1 LADGFRIGV
10 FDTSVLTQDITAA
23 LKRGWPSSIVN
34 GMQYGPLRG
43 FIPHYVWAEVPRV
56 LVDLKNEGRAFD
68 LAKAERLWWQ
78 QYVPLLHVV
87 CVNGLPMTA
96 DADKLAQEDLS
107 DAGILQPTGLAWG
120 NGCEPAVVTRPGS

>member
-1 LADGFRIGV
+1 V
-10 FDTSVLTQDITAA
+10 SVCPGQSGSRPPFQSNSTVTLCD
-23 LKRGWPSSIVN
+23 RP
-34 GMQYGPLRG
+34 
-43 FIPHYVWAEVPRV
+43 PRSAPEPATREQSQ

-87 CVNGLPMTA
+87 CVNGLPMTV